1 MHPLEARRKLVERL
15 EREVQEAPGR
25 YAFKLSL
32 LAALGYAVL
41 VAALALTLGLLAFI
55 VLYTLIVRPPIDPW
69 IAIPIIVLGM
79 TGTVV
84 LRSVWIRFVPPEG
97 HHLQPGEAPELRAE
111 VERVRNAVGAGP
123 LHGIVINAELNAAAA
138 YVPDGLALWRQ
149 KHYLILGLPLLQAL
163 DRRELAAVIAHEF
176 GHFHGRHERFAG
188 WIYRLRSSWH
198 RLMEGMA
205 GEGIW
210 GGQLLW
216 LFFRWYAPYFDAYS
230 YVLARRHEYA
240 ADAVGAQVAGAE
252 AMASALVRMELAS
265 DWLHGEFWPQVERS
279 ARVQSYP
286 PMEVQERLA
295 ERLQQILPEHARIPA
310 RLLGR
315 EPGLDDTHPTL
326 EKRLAALRI
335 DNSLPIE
342 RIATDIAQE
351 SASLLLG
358 DRLVPLR
365 ERFSREWQAAAKPE
379 WQALHRQS
387 EIERNRLAELEA
399 HPSHTPAEAVEL
411 ACLSEYHRLGV
422 DALPLY
428 LSALERAPSDARGQY
443 RLGALLLKRERE
455 AEGIERLQR
464 AMELDVSLIAPVLRC
479 LDDHARGLPVE
490 SAVIATIETLRAQY
504 LPRMREP
511 QTRNASV
518 ADEDLLPH
526 ALEAAQLRDLAR
538 TLRGHEKVRG
548 AWIARKRLQGAEVM
562 PHYLIAL
569 DWAGSVASERA
580 ALPRIA
586 GQLALS
592 GSCTLLTFTSEAPLA
607 RRIRQAVGEAT
618 YQRP

>member
-1 MHPLEARRKLVERL
+1 MQSAESRRKLVERL
-15 EREVQEAPGR
+15 EREAEESPAR
-25 YAFKLSL
+25 YRLKLAL
-32 LAALGYAVL
+32 LAALGYGVL
-41 VAALALTLGLLAFI
+41 VAALALTLGLLIFI
-55 VLYTLIVRPPIDPW
+55 VLYMLIVRPPADPW
-69 IAIPIIVLGM
+69 IAIPTIVLGM

-84 LRSVWIRFVPPEG
+84 LRSVWIRFVPPQG

-111 VERVRNAVGAGP
+111 IERVRSAVGAGP

-138 YVPDGLALWRQ
+138 YVSDGLALWRQ
-149 KHYLILGLPLLQAL
+149 KHYLVLGLPLLQAL

-176 GHFHGRHERFAG
+176 GHFHGGHGRFAG
-188 WIYRLRSSWH
+188 WIYRLRGSWL

-205 GEGIW
+205 GEGVW

-230 YVLARRHEYA
+230 HVLARRHEYA
-240 ADAVGAQVAGAE
+240 ADAVGARVAGAE
-252 AMASALVRMELAS
+252 AMASALVRIELAS
-265 DWLHGEFWPQVERS
+265 DWLHGEFWPEVERS

-295 ERLQQILPEHARIPA
+295 ERLQRSLPEHVRIPA

-335 DNSLPIE
+335 DQSLPAG
-342 RIATDIAQE
+342 RIATE
-351 SASLLLG
+351 PASLLLG

-365 ERFSREWQAAAKPE
+365 ERFSREWQAAAKPQ
-379 WQALHRQS
+379 WQTLHRQS

-399 HPSHTPAEAVEL
+399 HAAHTAAEAVEL
-411 ACLSEYHRLGV
+411 ACLSEDHRLGV

-455 AEGIERLQR
+455 TEGIERLQR
-464 AMELDVSLIAPVLRC
+464 AMELDASLIPPALRC
-479 LDDHARGLPVE
+479 LDDYARGLPAE
-490 SAVIATIETLRAQY
+490 AAAVATVETLRARY
-504 LPRMREP
+504 LPQMREP
-511 QTRNASV
+511 GTRNASIG
-518 ADEDLLPH
+518 DEDLLPH
-526 ALEAAQLRDLAR
+526 ALEVAQLRDLAR

-562 PHYLIAL
+562 PHYLVVL

-592 GSCTLLTFTSEAPLA
+592 GTCTVLTLTSDAALA
-607 RRIRQAVGEAT
+607 RRIRQATGEPV

>member
-1 MHPLEARRKLVERL
+1 MQSAESKRKLVDRL
-15 EREVQEAPGR
+15 EREAEEAPAR
-25 YAFKLSL
+25 YCFKLSL

-41 VAALALTLGLLAFI
+41 VAALALTLGLLAFL
-55 VLYTLIVRPPIDPW
+55 VLYILIVRPPIDPW
-69 IAIPIIVLGM
+69 IALPIIVLGM

-111 VERVRNAVGAGP
+111 VERVRCAVGTGP

-198 RLMEGMA
+198 RLMQGMA
-205 GEGIW
+205 GDGIW

-252 AMASALVRMELAS
+252 AMASALLRMELAS
-265 DWLHGEFWPQVERS
+265 DWLHGEFWPEVERS

-295 ERLQQILPEHARIPA
+295 ERLLQRSLPQRARIPA

-326 EKRLAALRI
+326 EKRLAALRV
-335 DNSLPIE
+335 DPSLPIE
-342 RIATDIAQE
+342 RIATE

-399 HPSHTPAEAVEL
+399 YPSHTATEAIEL
-411 ACLSEYHRLGV
+411 ACLSEDHRLGV

-428 LSALERAPSDARGQY
+428 LAALERAPSDARGQY
-443 RLGALLLKRERE
+443 RLGALLLKRGRE
-455 AEGIERLQR
+455 AEAIERLQR
-464 AMELDVSLIAPVLRC
+464 AMELDAALIPPVLRC
-479 LDDHARGLPVE
+479 LDDHARGLPGE
-490 SAVIATIETLRAQY
+490 AAVIATIETLRARY
-504 LPRMREP
+504 LPQMREP
-511 QTRNASV
+511 QTRDAAIGN
-518 ADEDLLPH
+518 EDLLPH

-538 TLRGHEKVRG
+538 TLKGYGKVRG
-548 AWIARKRLQGAEVM
+548 AWIARKRLQGTEVM
-562 PHYLIAL
+562 PHYLVAL

-580 ALPRIA
+580 AMPRIA

-592 GSCTLLTFTSEAPLA
+592 GSCTLLTFTSEAALA
-607 RRIRQAVGEAT
+607 RRIRQAAGEAA

>member
-1 MHPLEARRKLVERL
+1 MHSVEARRKLVERL
-15 EREVQEAPGR
+15 EREVEEAPAR
-25 YAFKLSL
+25 YRFKLSL

-41 VAALALTLGLLAFI
+41 LGALALTLGLLAFI
-55 VLYTLIVRPPIDPW
+55 VLYMLIVRPPAHPY
-69 IAIPIIVLGM
+69 IAIPIILLGM
-79 TGTVV
+79 AGTVV
-84 LRSVWIRFVPPEG
+84 LRAVWIKFVPPEG

-111 VERVRNAVGAGP
+111 IERVRTAVGARP

-138 YVPDGLALWRQ
+138 YVPDGLALWRH
-149 KHYLILGLPLLQAL
+149 KHYLILGLPLMQAL

-176 GHFHGRHERFAG
+176 GHFHGRHERFTS
-188 WIYRLRSSWH
+188 WIYRLRHSWH

-205 GEGIW
+205 D
-210 GGQLLW
+210 GGMGSGGLLLW

-240 ADAVGAQVAGAE
+240 ADAVGAQVAGAD
-252 AMASALVRMELAS
+252 AMASALVRTELAS
-265 DWLHGEFWPQVERS
+265 DWLQGDFWPEVERT

-295 ERLQQILPEHARIPA
+295 ERLDQHLLQHTRIPT
-310 RLLGR
+310 RLLNR
-315 EPGLDDTHPTL
+315 QSAPDDTHPTL

-335 DNSLPIE
+335 DVSQPTGRLAVEP
-342 RIATDIAQE
+342 AA
-351 SASLLLG
+351 LLLG
-358 DRLVPLR
+358 DHLVSLR
-365 ERFSREWQAAAKPE
+365 QRFSREWQAASKSE

-399 HPSHTPAEAVEL
+399 HPTHTPAEATEL
-411 ACLSEYHRLGV
+411 ACLSEDHRLGV

-443 RLGALLLKRERE
+443 RLGALLLKRQRE

-464 AMELDVSLIAPVLRC
+464 AMELDASLIPPALRC
-479 LDDHARGLPVE
+479 LDDYTRALPAE
-490 SAVIATIETLRAQY
+490 STVAATVETLRARY
-504 LPRMREP
+504 LPQVHAPESRS
-511 QTRNASV
+511 ASV
-518 ADEDLLPH
+518 GDEELLPH
-526 ALEAAQLRDLAR
+526 ALEVAQLRELAR
-538 TLRGHEKVRG
+538 TLRSYDKVRG
-548 AWIARKRLQGAEVM
+548 AWIARRKLHGAEVM
-562 PHYLIAL
+562 PHYLVVL

-580 ALPRIA
+580 ALPHIA

-592 GSCTLLTFTSEAPLA
+592 GTCTVLTFTSEAALA
-607 RRIRQAVGEAT
+607 RRIKQAMGEPA

>member
-1 MHPLEARRKLVERL
+1 MERL
-15 EREVQEAPGR
+15 EREAEQAPAR
-25 YAFKLSL
+25 YRFKLTM
-32 LAALGYAVL
+32 LAALGYGVL

-55 VLYTLIVRPPIDPW
+55 VLYMLIVRPPADPW
-69 IAIPIIVLGM
+69 IALPIIVLGM
-79 TGTVV
+79 IGTVV

-149 KHYLILGLPLLQAL
+149 RHYLVLGLPLLQAL

-176 GHFHGRHERFAG
+176 GHFHGGHGRFAG
-188 WIYRLRSSWH
+188 WIYRLRGSWQ

-205 GEGIW
+205 GEGVW

-252 AMASALVRMELAS
+252 AMAGALVRIELAS
-265 DWLHGEFWPQVERS
+265 DWLQGEFWPEVERS

-295 ERLQQILPEHARIPA
+295 ERLQRSLPAQARIPV

-335 DNSLPIE
+335 DPSRAIE
-342 RIATDIAQE
+342 RSAME
-351 SASLLLG
+351 SASTLLG
-358 DRLVPLR
+358 ERLVPLR

-399 HPSHTPAEAVEL
+399 HPGHTAAEAIEL
-411 ACLSEYHRLGV
+411 ACLSEDHRLGV

-443 RLGALLLKRERE
+443 LLGALLLKRERE
-455 AEGIERLQR
+455 AEAIERLQR
-464 AMELDVSLIAPVLRC
+464 AMELDASLIAPALRC
-479 LDDHARGLPVE
+479 LDDYARGLPAE
-490 SAVIATIETLRAQY
+490 SAVIATIETLRARY
-504 LPRMREP
+504 LPQMREP
-511 QTRNASV
+511 ETRNASIG
-518 ADEDLLPH
+518 DEDLLPH
-526 ALEAAQLRDLAR
+526 ALEAAQLRELAR
-538 TLRGHEKVRG
+538 TLRGYEKVRG
-548 AWIARKRLQGAEVM
+548 AWIVRKRLQGAEVM
-562 PHYLIAL
+562 PHYLIVL

-586 GQLALS
+586 SQLALS
-592 GSCTLLTFTSEAPLA
+592 GSCTVLTFTSEVALA
-607 RRIRQAVGEAT
+607 RRIRQVVGEAA
-618 YQRP
+618 YRRP

>member
-1 MHPLEARRKLVERL
+1 MRSAESKRKLVERL
-15 EREVQEAPGR
+15 EREAEAAPAR
-25 YAFKLSL
+25 YRFKLTM
-32 LAALGYAVL
+32 LAALGDGVL
-41 VAALALTLGLLAFI
+41 AAALALTLGLLAFI
-55 VLYTLIVRPPIDPW
+55 VLYMLIVRPPADPW
-69 IAIPIIVLGM
+69 IALPIIVLGM
-79 TGTVV
+79 TGTIV

-111 VERVRNAVGAGP
+111 IERVRSAVGAASV
-123 LHGIVINAELNAAAA
+123 HGIVINAELNAAAA

-149 KHYLILGLPLLQAL
+149 RHYLVLGLPLLQAL

-176 GHFHGRHERFAG
+176 GHFHGGHGRFAG
-188 WIYRLRSSWH
+188 WIYRLRGSWQ

-205 GEGIW
+205 GEGVW

-252 AMASALVRMELAS
+252 AMASALVRIELAS
-265 DWLHGEFWPQVERS
+265 DWLHGEFWPEVERS
-279 ARVQSYP
+279 ARMQSYP

-295 ERLQQILPEHARIPA
+295 ERLQRGLPARARIPT

-335 DNSLPIE
+335 DPSLAIE
-342 RIATDIAQE
+342 RNATE
-351 SASLLLG
+351 SASTLLG
-358 DRLVPLR
+358 ECLIPLR
-365 ERFSREWQAAAKPE
+365 ERFSREWQAAARPE

-399 HPSHTPAEAVEL
+399 QPGHTATEAIEL
-411 ACLSEYHRLGV
+411 ACLSEDHRLGV

-428 LSALERAPSDARGQY
+428 LSALERVPSDARGQY

-464 AMELDVSLIAPVLRC
+464 AMELDASLIPPVLRC
-479 LDDHARGLPVE
+479 LDDYARGLPAE
-490 SAVIATIETLRAQY
+490 SAVVATIETLRARY
-504 LPRMREP
+504 LPQLREP
-511 QTRNASV
+511 ETRHAPV
-518 ADEDLLPH
+518 DDEDLLPH

-538 TLRGHEKVRG
+538 TLGGYEKVRS

-562 PHYLIAL
+562 PHYLVVL

-586 GQLALS
+586 SRLALS
-592 GSCTLLTFTSEAPLA
+592 GSCTVLTLTSEAALA
-607 RRIRQAVGEAT
+607 RRIKRIVGEPA

>member
-1 MHPLEARRKLVERL
+1 MQSVESKRKLVERL
-15 EREVQEAPGR
+15 EREAEEAPAQYR
-25 YAFKLSL
+25 FKLTM

-41 VAALALTLGLLAFI
+41 VAALAFTLGLLAFI
-55 VLYTLIVRPPIDPW
+55 VLYMLIVRPPTDPW

-111 VERVRNAVGAGP
+111 VERVRNAVGAEP

-149 KHYLILGLPLLQAL
+149 RHYLVLGLPLLQAL

-176 GHFHGRHERFAG
+176 GHFHGGHGRFAE
-188 WIYRLRSSWH
+188 WIYRLRGSWQ

-205 GEGIW
+205 GEGVW
-210 GGQLLW
+210 GGLLLW

-265 DWLHGEFWPQVERS
+265 DWLHGEFWPEVERS

-295 ERLQQILPEHARIPA
+295 ERLQRSLPAHARIPA

-335 DNSLPIE
+335 DQSLPIE
-342 RIATDIAQE
+342 RVATE
-351 SASLLLG
+351 SASMLLG

-365 ERFSREWQAAAKPE
+365 ERFSREWQTVAKPE

-399 HPSHTPAEAVEL
+399 HPSHTATEAIEL
-411 ACLSEYHRLGV
+411 ACLSEDHRLGV

-455 AEGIERLQR
+455 TEGIERLQR
-464 AMELDVSLIAPVLRC
+464 AMELDVSLIAPALRC
-479 LDDHARGLPVE
+479 LDDHARGLPAE
-490 SAVIATIETLRAQY
+490 SAVIAMVETLRARY
-504 LPRMREP
+504 LPQMREP
-511 QTRNASV
+511 ETRNA
-518 ADEDLLPH
+518 AIGDEDLLPH

-538 TLRGHEKVRG
+538 TLRGYEKVRG
-548 AWIARKRLQGAEVM
+548 AWVARKRLQGAEVM

-580 ALPRIA
+580 AVPRIA

-592 GSCTLLTFTSEAPLA
+592 GSCTVLTFTSEAALA
-607 RRIRQAVGEAT
+607 RRIRQAVGEAA

>member
-1 MHPLEARRKLVERL
+1 MHSVEARRKLVERL
-15 EREVQEAPGR
+15 EREAEEAPAR
-25 YAFKLSL
+25 YRFKLSL

-41 VAALALTLGLLAFI
+41 AGALALTLGLLMVI
-55 VLYTLIVRPPIDPW
+55 VLYMLIVRPPADPY

-111 VERVRNAVGAGP
+111 VERVRNAVGARP

-138 YVPDGLALWRQ
+138 YVPDGLALWRH

-176 GHFHGRHERFAG
+176 GHFHGRHERFTS

-205 GEGIW
+205 HGGMGG

-240 ADAVGAQVAGAE
+240 ADAVGAQVAGAD
-252 AMASALVRMELAS
+252 AMASALVRTGLAS
-265 DWLHGEFWPQVERS
+265 DWLHGEFWPEVERS
-279 ARVQSYP
+279 ARLQSYP

-295 ERLQQILPEHARIPA
+295 ERLERNLPEHARVPA
-310 RLLGR
+310 RLLSR
-315 EPGLDDTHPTL
+315 ESAPDDTHPTL
-326 EKRLAALRI
+326 EKRLVALGI
-335 DNSLPIE
+335 DNTLPIE
-342 RIATDIAQE
+342 RIATE
-351 SASLLLG
+351 SAALLLG
-358 DRLVPLR
+358 DHLLPLR
-365 ERFSREWQAAAKPE
+365 ERFSREWQTAAKPE

-399 HPSHTPAEAVEL
+399 HPTHTPAEAMEL
-411 ACLSEYHRLGV
+411 ACLSEDHRLGV

-455 AEGIERLQR
+455 AEGIDRLQR
-464 AMELDVSLIAPVLRC
+464 AMELDATLIPPVLRC
-479 LDDHARGLPVE
+479 LDDYTRGLPAE
-490 SAVIATIETLRAQY
+490 SAVIATVETLRARY
-504 LPRMREP
+504 LPQAHAPEA
-511 QTRNASV
+511 RNASIG
-518 ADEDLLPH
+518 DEDLLPH

-538 TLRGHEKVRG
+538 TLRGYDKVRH

-562 PHYLIAL
+562 PHYLIVL

-580 ALPRIA
+580 ALPRIT

-592 GSCTLLTFTSEAPLA
+592 GTCTVLTFTSEAALA
-607 RRIRQAVGEAT
+607 RRIRQTMGEPA

>member
-1 MHPLEARRKLVERL
+1 MQSAESRRKLVERL
-15 EREVQEAPGR
+15 EREAEEAPAR
-25 YAFKLSL
+25 YRFKLTM
-32 LAALGYAVL
+32 LAALGYGVL

-55 VLYTLIVRPPIDPW
+55 VLYMLIVRPPADPW
-69 IAIPIIVLGM
+69 IALPIIVLGM

-111 VERVRNAVGAGP
+111 VERVRSAVGAGP
-123 LHGIVINAELNAAAA
+123 LHGVVINAELNAAAA

-149 KHYLILGLPLLQAL
+149 RHYLVLGLPLLQAL

-176 GHFHGRHERFAG
+176 GHFHGGHGRFAG
-188 WIYRLRSSWH
+188 WIYRLRGSWQ
-198 RLMEGMA
+198 RLMMGMA
-205 GEGIW
+205 GEGVW

-252 AMASALVRMELAS
+252 AMAGALVRIELAS
-265 DWLHGEFWPQVERS
+265 DWLHGEFWPEVERS

-295 ERLQQILPEHARIPA
+295 ERLQRSLPAHARIPA

-335 DNSLPIE
+335 DPSPAIE
-342 RIATDIAQE
+342 RIATE
-351 SASLLLG
+351 SASALLG

-399 HPSHTPAEAVEL
+399 HASHTATEAIEL
-411 ACLSEYHRLGV
+411 ACLSEDHRLGV

-455 AEGIERLQR
+455 VEGIERLQR
-464 AMELDVSLIAPVLRC
+464 AMELDASLIPPVLHC
-479 LDDHARGLPVE
+479 LDGYTRGLPAE
-490 SAVIATIETLRAQY
+490 SAAIATVETLRARY
-504 LPRMREP
+504 LPQVREP
-511 QTRNASV
+511 EARNASIG
-518 ADEDLLPH
+518 DEDLLPH
-526 ALEAAQLRDLAR
+526 ALEAAQLRELAR
-538 TLRGHEKVRG
+538 TLGGYEKVRG

-562 PHYLIAL
+562 PHYLIVL

-586 GQLALS
+586 SQLALS
-592 GSCTLLTFTSEAPLA
+592 GSCTVLTFTSEAALA
-607 RRIRQAVGEAT
+607 RRIRQVVGQAA